1 MATRSRNDVDSDY
14 ALGMLGYVREDL
26 ADGWTWRNV
35 GKFDRF
41 DDQFNGLTIR
51 CEDSGQVRI
60 RCIPGTDK
68 LNLNE
73 VIHGAYLLALADHAL
88 FITPMAL
95 GRTGVLGG
103 STIEVS
109 AHYYAPA
116 SVEFPVDIVA
126 EVMRETG
133 RMVFVRGTLEQ
144 DGTAVAGFSG
154 TIQKFRSCWSNCN
167 IRGGN
172 MPLCAR
178 SCGPD
183 RMTPVPYR
191 HR

>member
-1 MATRSRNDVDSDY
+1 MMATRSRNDVDANH
-14 ALGMLGYVREDL
+14 ALALLGYVRVDD
-26 ADGWTWRNV
+26 ADDWMWRNV

-41 DDQFNGLTIR
+41 DDQFSGLTIR

-60 RCIPGTDK
+60 RCIPGTEK
-68 LNLNE
+68 LNLND
-73 VIHGAYLLALADHAL
+73 VIHGAFLLALADHAL

-109 AHYYAPA
+109 THYYAPA
-116 SVEFPVDIVA
+116 SAEFPVDIVA

-133 RMVFVRGTLEQ
+133 RMIFVRGTFEQ

-154 TIQKFRSCWSNCN
+154 TLRKPSSQASA
-167 IRGGN
+167 
-172 MPLCAR
+172 AR
-178 SCGPD
+178 LKANVAAAGSG
-183 RMTPVPYR
+183 TEA
-191 HR
+191 